1 MPRKDD
7 PKQSFFLSTVIFSAI
22 AIPVVGIAAS
32 RLGITSGPI
41 AVGIA
46 LGVLA
51 IGLVFSWFLGARIVA
66 PLARRM
72 NTKNAILLALVV
84 YAGVSVWGYF
94 LATAVE
100 FWLLAVMVGL
110 VQGGSQALSRS
121 LFGNMVPKA
130 QTAEF
135 YGFYDMSSKF
145 AGLLGPFVFATVAIM
160 AGSSRLSIM
169 ALIVFFIVGGLI
181 LSRVNEEEGVRVAR
195 EADARASLVQGMSS
209 RRSGSMSELPEPNLA
224 LDLVRVTEAAALAA
238 GRWMG
243 RGNKIAADQA
253 AVDAMRLVLNT
264 IEMDGVIVIGEG
276 EKDEAPM
283 LFNGERLGTGEAP
296 AVDIAVDPVEGTS
309 LTARGSSGALSVAAL
324 AERGSMYAP
333 GSLVYMDKIAVGPE
347 ARGVIDINAP
357 VEANLKAIARA
368 KGRDVDDL
376 TVIILDRPRHAAL
389 IETVRQTGAR
399 IRLIHDGDVSGGVS
413 TALDDTGIDVLLGV
427 GGSPEAVITAAALK
441 CLGGEIQC
449 KLWPRDDRERQYA
462 AEHGLDLQAVLTMDD
477 LVKSDNVFF
486 SATGITRGELLDGV
500 RYFGGGARTS
510 SVVMR
515 SKSGTIRYV
524 TATHRW
530 DKLMRFSQ
538 IKFD

>member
-1 MPRKDD
+1 M
-7 PKQSFFLSTVIFSAI
+7 I
-22 AIPVVGIAAS
+22 
-32 RLGITSGPI
+32 
-41 AVGIA
+41 
-46 LGVLA
+46 
-51 IGLVFSWFLGARIVA
+51 
-66 PLARRM
+66 
-72 NTKNAILLALVV
+72 
-84 YAGVSVWGYF
+84 
-94 LATAVE
+94 
-100 FWLLAVMVGL
+100 
-110 VQGGSQALSRS
+110 
-121 LFGNMVPKA
+121 
-130 QTAEF
+130 
-135 YGFYDMSSKF
+135 SK
-145 AGLLGPFVFATVAIM
+145 
-160 AGSSRLSIM
+160 
-169 ALIVFFIVGGLI
+169 
-181 LSRVNEEEGVRVAR
+181 EW
-195 EADARASLVQGMSS
+195 
-209 RRSGSMSELPEPNLA
+209 SMSELPEPNLA

-462 AEHGLDLQAVLTMDD
+462 VEHGLDLQAVLTMDD